1 LTDMLSDY
9 NDEAL
14 FDKQTS
20 LIPNL
25 YNKVKYV
32 THMRNLKLYKQL
44 GLVVTKIHRVVEFE
58 QYP

>member
-1 LTDMLSDY
+1 MLSDY